1 MESTTWGALP
11 SMGVSKIILD
21 GSAICDISS
30 DTVDKSNLAKGTRA
44 IGSSGDAVTGEAIFG
59 GSEYAIFDSSTSSR
73 LSGSNA
79 VFYLCKTDNL
89 ITINTKART
98 NAPTLNSPYEEVAS
112 LGYIPSTWGVTKP
125 TSASMTSTYTRE
137 SPLYIAKNQL
147 YYQFLNP
154 YGSTITSAWS
164 LVTPNYKEAFIPPI
178 SSTWTLESG
187 YSGNALVNISRSSL
201 TIVKMDNIAYLHGTI
216 YLSSDQTSGDWVTL
230 MTVPAGLRPPA
241 DFGVPVI
248 FRYTLSSSLAG
259 NGSYFTRLDGA
270 LTKSG
275 KLQLK
280 SVQPKTSL
288 VTGPVKGTEAGL
300 PLDYDLIYPI
310 SFGTRVN

>member
-1 MESTTWGALP
+1 
-11 SMGVSKIILD
+11 MGVSKIILD

-44 IGSSGDAVTGEAIFG
+44 IGNSGDAVTGEAIFG
-59 GSEYAIFDSSTSSR
+59 GSEYAIFDSSNTSR
-73 LSGSNA
+73 LSGTDIA
-79 VFYLCKTDNL
+79 FYLCKTDGF
-89 ITINTKART
+89 ITINTKARMDASKIET
-98 NAPTLNSPYEEVAS
+98 TSSTLYNYS

-125 TSASMTSTYTRE
+125 TSASMTSTATKE

-147 YYQFLNP
+147 YYQFLKVLS
-154 YGSTITSAWS
+154 GSTIASAWS

-178 SSTWTLESG
+178 SSTWTLKSG
-187 YSGNALVNISRSSL
+187 YSGNACVNTSKSSL

-216 YLSSDQTSGDWVTL
+216 YLSSDQTSGDWVTI
-230 MTVPAGLRPPA
+230 MTVPEGLRPPA

-248 FRYTLSSSLAG
+248 FRYTLSSIMYGTSVD
-259 NGSYFTRLDGA
+259 GSQFKRLDGA

-280 SVQPKTSL
+280 SVQHNALPL
-288 VTGPVKGTEAGL
+288 GTVIQQGTNAGL
-300 PLDYDLIYPI
+300 PLDYDLVYPLD
-310 SFGTRVN
+310 FGTRVK

>member
-1 MESTTWGALP
+1 
-11 SMGVSKIILD
+11 MGVSKIILD

-44 IGSSGDAVTGEAIFG
+44 IGNSGDAVTGEAIFG

-73 LSGSNA
+73 LSGSDA

-89 ITINTKART
+89 ITINTKARMD
-98 NAPTLNSPYEEVAS
+98 ASKIETLALTQYSYS

-125 TSASMTSTYTRE
+125 TSASMTSSYTKE

-147 YYQFLNP
+147 YYQFIKDVP
-154 YGSTITSAWS
+154 GRPIASAWS
-164 LVTPNYKEAFIPPI
+164 LVTPNYTEASIPPI
-178 SSTWTLESG
+178 SSTWTLKSG
-187 YSGNALVNISRSSL
+187 YSGNACVNTSKSSL

-230 MTVPAGLRPPA
+230 MTVPDELKPPA

-248 FRYTLSSSLAG
+248 FRYTLRSSSILSSDY

-280 SVQPKTSL
+280 SVQHKTSL
-288 VTGPVKGTEAGL
+288 LTGTVQGTTAGL
-300 PLDYDLIYPI
+300 PLDYDLVYPLD
-310 SFGTRVN
+310 FGTRVK

>member
-1 MESTTWGALP
+1 
-11 SMGVSKIILD
+11 MGVSKIILD

-30 DTVDKSNLAKGTRA
+30 DTVDKNNMLKGARA
-44 IGSSGDAVTGEAIFG
+44 INKSGDAITGDASFA
-59 GSEYAIFDSSTSSR
+59 GSEYAIFDSSNTSR

-89 ITINTKART
+89 ITINTKARMD
-98 NAPTLNSPYEEVAS
+98 APTSTQYNYS
-112 LGYIPSTWGVTKP
+112 LGYIPSTWDVTKP
-125 TSASMTSTYTRE
+125 TSASMTSTATAE

-147 YYQFLNP
+147 CYQCLNGP
-154 YGSTITSAWS
+154 LGSSIASAWS
-164 LVTPNYKEAFIPPI
+164 LVVPNYKAASIPPI
-178 SSTWTLESG
+178 SSTWTLKSG
-187 YSGNALVNISRSSL
+187 YSGNACVNISKSSL

-216 YLSSDQTSGDWVTL
+216 YLSSDQTSGDWVTI

-248 FRYTLSSSLAG
+248 FRYTLR
-259 NGSYFTRLDGA
+259 GSQFTQLNGA

-280 SVQPKTSL
+280 SVQHNTLPL
-288 VTGPVKGTEAGL
+288 GTMTQQGTKAGL
-300 PLDYDLIYPI
+300 PLEYDLIYPI

>member
-1 MESTTWGALP
+1 
-11 SMGVSKIILD
+11 MGVSKIILD

-44 IGSSGDAVTGEAIFG
+44 IGNSGDAVIGEAIFG
-59 GSEYAIFDSSTSSR
+59 GSEYAIFDSSNTSQ
-73 LSGSNA
+73 LSGTDIA
-79 VFYLCKTDNL
+79 FYLCKTDNL
-89 ITINTKART
+89 ITINTKARMDASKIET
-98 NAPTLNSPYEEVAS
+98 TSSTQYNYS

-125 TSASMTSTYTRE
+125 TSASMTSTKTKE

-147 YYQFLNP
+147 CYQFLKDP
-154 YGSTITSAWS
+154 YGHTIASAWS

-178 SSTWTLESG
+178 SSTWTLKSG
-187 YSGNALVNISRSSL
+187 YSGNACVNTSKSSL

-216 YLSSDQTSGDWVTL
+216 YLSSDQTSGDWVTI
-230 MTVPAGLRPPA
+230 MTVPDGLRPPA

-248 FRYTLSSSLAG
+248 FRYNLSSISGSLL
-259 NGSYFTRLDGA
+259 GSGSNFTRLDGA

-280 SVQPKTSL
+280 SAQHKTLLGS
-288 VTGPVKGTEAGL
+288 VTQQGTKAGL
-300 PLDYDLIYPI
+300 PLDYDLVYPLD
-310 SFGTRVN
+310 FGTRVK

>member
-1 MESTTWGALP
+1 
-11 SMGVSKIILD
+11 MGVSKIILD

-59 GSEYAIFDSSTSSR
+59 GSGSEYAIFDSSNTSR

-79 VFYLCKTDNL
+79 VFYLCKTDDL
-89 ITINTKART
+89 ITINTKARMA
-98 NAPTLNSPYEEVAS
+98 APNVEAAS
-112 LGYIPSTWGVTKP
+112 LSQWNCSFGYIPSTWDVTKP
-125 TSASMTSTYTRE
+125 TSASMTSTYTAE

-147 YYQFLNP
+147 CYQCLNGP
-154 YGSTITSAWS
+154 LGSSIASAWS
-164 LVTPNYKEAFIPPI
+164 LVVPNYKEGFIPPI
-178 SSTWTLESG
+178 SSTWTLKSG
-187 YSGNALVNISRSSL
+187 YSGNACVNISKSSL

-248 FRYTLSSSLAG
+248 FRYTLSSSLS
-259 NGSYFTRLDGA
+259 GSSSQFKRLDGA

-280 SVQPKTSL
+280 SVQHNTLPL
-288 VTGPVKGTEAGL
+288 GTVIQQGTKAGL
-300 PLDYDLIYPI
+300 PLDYDLVYPLD
-310 SFGTRVN
+310 FGTRVK

>member
-1 MESTTWGALP
+1 
-11 SMGVSKIILD
+11 MGVSKIILD

-44 IGSSGDAVTGEAIFG
+44 IGNSGDAVTGEAIFG

-73 LSGSNA
+73 LSGSDA

-89 ITINTKART
+89 ITINTKARM
-98 NAPTLNSPYEEVAS
+98 NAPPLNFHYEEVAS

-125 TSASMTSTYTRE
+125 TSASMTSTATAE

-147 YYQFLNP
+147 CYQFL
-154 YGSTITSAWS
+154 YTLGSGSTIASAWS
-164 LVTPNYKEAFIPPI
+164 LVVPNYKEAFIPPI
-178 SSTWTLESG
+178 SSTWTLKSG
-187 YSGNALVNISRSSL
+187 YSGNACVNTSKSSL

-216 YLSSDQTSGDWVTL
+216 YLSSDQTSGDWVTI
-230 MTVPAGLRPPA
+230 MTVPEGLRPPA

-248 FRYTLSSSLAG
+248 FRYTLSSSLS
-259 NGSYFTRLDGA
+259 GSSSKFTQLDGA

-280 SVQPKTSL
+280 SVQHNTL
-288 VTGPVKGTEAGL
+288 LLGTVIQQGTKAGL
-300 PLDYDLIYPI
+300 PLDYDLVYPLD
-310 SFGTRVN
+310 FGTRVK

>member
-1 MESTTWGALP
+1 
-11 SMGVSKIILD
+11 MGVSKIILD

-44 IGSSGDAVTGEAIFG
+44 IGNSGDAVTGEAIFA

-89 ITINTKART
+89 ITINTKARM

-137 SPLYIAKNQL
+137 SPLYIAENQL
-147 YYQFLNP
+147 CYQFLKDPN
-154 YGSTITSAWS
+154 GSTITSAWS

-178 SSTWTLESG
+178 SSTWTLKSG
-187 YSGNALVNISRSSL
+187 YSGNACVNISKSSL

-216 YLSSDQTSGDWVTL
+216 YLSSDQTSGDWVTI
-230 MTVPAGLRPPA
+230 MTVPDGLRPPA

-248 FRYTLSSSLAG
+248 FRYNLSGYAATISGQS
-259 NGSYFTRLDGA
+259 GSYFKRLDGA

-280 SVQPKTSL
+280 SVQPGTSL
-288 VTGPVKGTEAGL
+288 VTGTVKGTEAGL
-300 PLDYDLIYPI
+300 PLDYDLVYPLD
-310 SFGTRVN
+310 FGTRVK

>member
-1 MESTTWGALP
+1 
-11 SMGVSKIILD
+11 MGVSKIILD

-44 IGSSGDAVTGEAIFG
+44 IGNSGDAVTGEAIFA
-59 GSEYAIFDSSTSSR
+59 GSEYAIFDSSTSSQ
-73 LSGSNA
+73 LSGSDA

-89 ITINTKART
+89 ITINTKARMDASKIET
-98 NAPTLNSPYEEVAS
+98 ISSTQYNS

-125 TSASMTSTYTRE
+125 TSASMTSTKTKE

-147 YYQFLNP
+147 CYQFLKNTKDTLL
-154 YGSTITSAWS
+154 GNTIASAWS
-164 LVTPNYKEAFIPPI
+164 LVVPNYKEASISPI
-178 SSTWTLESG
+178 SSTWTLKSG
-187 YSGNALVNISRSSL
+187 YSGNACVNISKSSL

-216 YLSSDQTSGDWVTL
+216 YLSSDQTSGDWVTI
-230 MTVPAGLRPPA
+230 MTVPEGLRPPA

-248 FRYTLSSSLAG
+248 FRYTLSSSFYGTSLS
-259 NGSYFTRLDGA
+259 GSQFTRLDGA

-280 SVQPKTSL
+280 SVQHKTL
-288 VTGPVKGTEAGL
+288 MLGTVIQQGTKAGL
-300 PLDYDLIYPI
+300 PLDYDLVYPLD
-310 SFGTRVN
+310 FGTRVK

>member
-1 MESTTWGALP
+1 
-11 SMGVSKIILD
+11 MGVSKIILD

-44 IGSSGDAVTGEAIFG
+44 IGNSGDAVTGEAIFA

-73 LSGSNA
+73 LSGSDA

-89 ITINTKART
+89 ITINTKARMDASKIET
-98 NAPTLNSPYEEVAS
+98 IYSSTQYSYS

-125 TSASMTSTYTRE
+125 TSASMTSTYTKE

-147 YYQFLNP
+147 WYQFLKDTL
-154 YGSTITSAWS
+154 GSSIASAWA
-164 LVTPNYKEAFIPPI
+164 LVTPSYNEASIPPI
-178 SSTWTLESG
+178 SSTWTLQSG
-187 YSGNALVNISRSSL
+187 YSGNACVNTSKSSL

-216 YLSSDQTSGDWVTL
+216 YLSSDQTSGDWVTI
-230 MTVPAGLRPPA
+230 MTVPDGLRPPA

-248 FRYTLSSSLAG
+248 FRYNLSGYAATISGQS
-259 NGSYFTRLDGA
+259 GSYFTRLDGA

-288 VTGPVKGTEAGL
+288 LTGTVQGTKAGL
-300 PLDYDLIYPI
+300 PLDYDLVYPLD
-310 SFGTRVN
+310 FGTRVK

>member
-1 MESTTWGALP
+1 
-11 SMGVSKIILD
+11 MGVSKIILD

-44 IGSSGDAVTGEAIFG
+44 IGNSGDAVTGEAIFA

-73 LSGSNA
+73 LSGSDA

-89 ITINTKART
+89 ITINTKARM

-125 TSASMTSTYTRE
+125 TSASMTSTYTKE

-147 YYQFLNP
+147 WYQFLKDTL
-154 YGSTITSAWS
+154 GSSIASAWA
-164 LVTPNYKEAFIPPI
+164 LVTPSYNEASIPPI
-178 SSTWTLESG
+178 SSTWTLQSG
-187 YSGNALVNISRSSL
+187 YSGNACVNTSKSSL

-248 FRYTLSSSLAG
+248 FRYNLSGYAATISGQS
-259 NGSYFTRLDGA
+259 GSYFTRLDGA

-280 SVQPKTSL
+280 SVQPATSL
-288 VTGPVKGTEAGL
+288 VTGTVQGTTAGL
-300 PLDYDLIYPI
+300 PLDYDLVYPLD
-310 SFGTRVN
+310 FGTRVK